1 MLDGLS
7 EPERRARIQ
16 LLEDLSRQ
24 GATLEELRGAAT
36 ENRLALL
43 PAELAL
49 GGRGEYTLDDV
60 AQRAGVDEHL
70 LRAYATALGL
80 TLPAADLPEA
90 GEEDVEAAR
99 VLARVV
105 QAGLPPDGLLEM
117 ARISGQWL
125 PALAQTVVRMV
136 GEAFLRPGDSE
147 LDVARR
153 YRAVAEELRPL
164 LGQTLEHHLTQHL
177 RQAIRSEVLSH
188 SQIAGGR
195 GSAVEPVAVAFAD
208 LSGFTRL
215 GARTP
220 PDEVGRVAG
229 RLATLVAEA
238 VVPPVRPVK
247 YLGDAAMLVSPDPVA
262 LLDSLLRL
270 CAAVDAERE
279 TLPPLHAGAAFG
291 PAVPRAGDW
300 FGHTVN
306 LASRIADL
314 ARAGTIVGDSALRE
328 ATATGYEWTRLPRHR
343 LRGVP
348 GRVDLHRLRG
358 PRAEEGG

>member
-1 MLDGLS
+1 M
-7 EPERRARIQ
+7 
-16 LLEDLSRQ
+16 
-24 GATLEELRGAAT
+24 
-36 ENRLALL
+36 
-43 PAELAL
+43 
-49 GGRGEYTLDDV
+49 
-60 AQRAGVDEHL
+60 
-70 LRAYATALGL
+70 
-80 TLPAADLPEA
+80 A

-136 GEAFLRPGDSE
+136 GEAFLHPGDSE

-215 GARTP
+215 GARVP
-220 PDEVGRVAG
+220 ADEVGRVAG
-229 RLATLVAEA
+229 RLATLAAGV

-247 YLGDAAMLVSPDPVA
+247 YLGDAAMLVSPDPAA

-270 CAAVDAERE
+270 CAAVDAERG

-306 LASRIADL
+306 LASRIAAV
-314 ARAGTIVGDSALRE
+314 ARAGTVVGDSALRE
-328 ATATGYEWTRLPRHR
+328 ATAAGYAWTRLPRHH

-348 GRVDLHRLRG
+348 GRIDLHRLRG

>member
-1 MLDGLS
+1 M
-7 EPERRARIQ
+7 
-16 LLEDLSRQ
+16 
-24 GATLEELRGAAT
+24 
-36 ENRLALL
+36 
-43 PAELAL
+43 
-49 GGRGEYTLDDV
+49 
-60 AQRAGVDEHL
+60 
-70 LRAYATALGL
+70 
-80 TLPAADLPEA
+80 A

-105 QAGLPPDGLLEM
+105 QAGLPPDGLLDM

-136 GEAFLRPGDSE
+136 AEAFLHPGDSE
-147 LDVARR
+147 LDVALR

-177 RQAIRSEVLSH
+177 QQAIRSEVFSR
-188 SQIAGGR
+188 SRVAAGGAS
-195 GSAVEPVAVAFAD
+195 GAEQVAVAFAD

-215 GARTP
+215 GSRVP

-229 RLATLVAEA
+229 RLAALTAATVA
-238 VVPPVRPVK
+238 PPVRPVK
-247 YLGDAAMLVSPDPVA
+247 YLGDAAMLVSPDPAA

-270 CAAVDAERE
+270 GAAVEAEVE
-279 TLPPLHAGAAFG
+279 ALPRLHAGAAFG

-306 LASRIADL
+306 LASRIAEV
-314 ARAGTIVGDSALRE
+314 ARAGTVVGDSALRD
-328 ATATGYEWTRLPRHR
+328 ATAAGYEWARLPRHH
-343 LRGVP
+343 LRGLP

-358 PRAEEGG
+358 PRVEEAG